1 MAHPYHRRRPAAL
14 TALTLTAWSLALPLV
29 GCYRYV
35 PVATNVTPA
44 LGESSVFL
52 TGAGSTAVQGK
63 LGENVRSLDG
73 PITRVTGDSIDLIVT
88 DVFTQTR
95 ERFPQNGVPVT
106 IARSNI
112 EQVQTRTFSRKRTWG
127 LVGAVVAVLVLALGA
142 STAASAS
149 SGGDG
154 GGGIQP

>member
-1 MAHPYHRRRPAAL
+1 
-14 TALTLTAWSLALPLV
+14 
-29 GCYRYV
+29 
-35 PVATNVTPA
+35 
-44 LGESSVFL
+44 
-52 TGAGSTAVQGK
+52 
-63 LGENVRSLDG
+63 
-73 PITRVTGDSIDLIVT
+73 
-88 DVFTQTR
+88 
-95 ERFPQNGVPVT
+95 VPVT